1 MYIANLTYLK
11 PLSEVEKYLEEHV
24 AFLDRYNDRI

>member
-1 MYIANLTYLK
+1 MYIANLTYVK

-24 AFLDRYNDRI
+24 AFPCKR